1 MDKVLRFVSSS
12 VYASGGE
19 PPRLGQLAAG
29 LDQLIDWIFPIGVL
43 IAAAMFVYGGYM
55 WITSGGDPGRLQQA
69 QGVLTWSILGLIFL
83 YLIRT
88 ILLLIVNYI
97 Y

>member
-12 VYASGGE
+12 VYAASGG
-19 PPRLGQLAAG
+19 PPKLEQLAVG
-29 LDQLIDWIFPIGVL
+29 IDQAVDWIFPIGVI
-43 IAAAMFVYGGYM
+43 IAAVMFVYGGYM

-83 YLIRT
+83 YLIKT
-88 ILLLIVNYI
+88 ILLLIVDYI